1 MLPRLS
7 WQHAGRRP
15 LQGLA
20 RTPYVTLL
28 PSTIAPHRLKQISW
42 TASARHASLQAGED
56 KTGHISAGTNEGLLF
71 FNNVYPISIRRLLGL
86 PAHRL
91 LDRLVAPFI
100 SGTGPQQVIERVKA
114 KKGLQITTTEV
125 LPRMREGGAFV
136 KFTHDGTTSTSEI
149 EKVLQQYLRDEP
161 VKPWWAPFR
170 RMRTKAVKGRPWV
183 EDLMYVPAPRLR
195 VEFISGEPGG
205 SLADAVELSQEELFQ
220 FFRPYGKLSDIVM
233 QPPDSK
239 VLPKFAHVDFATL
252 GKAIMAKNC
261 MHGYVVSQAEGGGAK
276 GTILRLKYEQK
287 IKPRWIR
294 DWLFSHPR
302 IVIPIL
308 AAIIAG
314 ITVAIFDPIRTFFV
328 KAHITRV
335 LHLEDN
341 RLYKWLKGYAEDL
354 IRCKKDDDE
363 AGMDAIWDDRKNN
376 IEQVQTWLMETADTF
391 IIVQGPR
398 GSGKKELVVD
408 QALVDKK
415 QKLIIDCKP
424 IQEARGD
431 SATINAAANSVGYK
445 PVFSWMNS
453 ISGMI
458 DMAAQGATGV
468 KTGFSET
475 LDSQLSKIW
484 NTTTTALKQIALDK
498 RHKTDKD
505 ASLGDDE
512 WLEAH
517 PEHRPVVVIDN
528 FLHKSNEGG
537 IVYDKIAEWAARLT
551 TANVAHVIFLTN
563 DVSFSKSLSKALPDR
578 VFRQISL
585 SDCSPEVAKRYVI
598 THLDADVQDDPVPH
612 GKEPKPIPSQS
623 RTDLNELDSCIA
635 LLGGRLTDLEFL
647 ARRIKT
653 GETPQKAV
661 HEMIDQS
668 ASEILKMYIFG
679 AEDEGGNRHWSAEQA
694 WMLIKELAQKES
706 LRYNE
711 VLIDDILKTG
721 GETVL
726 RALEQAELIS
736 IQSGPNGRPSTI
748 KPGKP
753 IYHPAFKRLTE
764 DKVLKSRLDLA
775 ILTHLTKIESATI
788 EKCENELL
796 LLSKLRNQPAQMAG
810 RANYLLNKMMAS
822 QDKVEKYEAETK
834 GLKKVLGQEY

>member
-1 MLPRLS
+1 M
-7 WQHAGRRP
+7 
-15 LQGLA
+15 
-20 RTPYVTLL
+20 
-28 PSTIAPHRLKQISW
+28 
-42 TASARHASLQAGED
+42 QAGEG
-56 KTGHISAGTNEGLLF
+56 KTGHISAGVNEGILF
-71 FNNVYPISIRRLLGL
+71 FNNVYPISIRRVLGL
-86 PAHRL
+86 PAPRL

-100 SGTGPQQVIERVKA
+100 TGMGPKEVIDRANA
-114 KKGLQITTTEV
+114 KKGLQITATEV
-125 LPRMREGGAFV
+125 LPRIREGGAFV

-149 EKVLQQYLRDEP
+149 EKTLRQYLKDEP

-183 EDLMYVPAPRLR
+183 EDLMRMPAPRLR

-205 SLADAVELSQEELFQ
+205 NPADAVELSQEDLFQ

-239 VLPKFAHVDFATL
+239 ILPKFAHVDFTTM

-261 MHGYVVSQAEGGGAK
+261 MHGYLVSQAEGGGAK

-302 IVIPIL
+302 VVIPIL

-314 ITVAIFDPIRTFFV
+314 ITVAVFDPIRTFFV

-354 IRCKKDDDE
+354 IRGKKDDDE
-363 AGMDAIWDDRKNN
+363 AGMDAIWDDRKSN
-376 IEQVQTWLMETADTF
+376 IDQVRTWLMETADTF

-398 GSGKKELVVD
+398 GSGKEELVIE
-408 QALVDKK
+408 QALADK
-415 QKLIIDCKP
+415 QVKLIIDCKP

-431 SATINAAANSVGYK
+431 SATITAAAKSVGYE

-505 ASLGDDE
+505 ASMGDDD

-517 PEHRPVVVIDN
+517 PEHRPVVVINN
-528 FLHKSNEGG
+528 FLHKSDEGG
-537 IVYDKIAEWAARLT
+537 IVYDKMAEW
-551 TANVAHVIFLTN
+551 
-563 DVSFSKSLSKALPDR
+563 
-578 VFRQISL
+578 
-585 SDCSPEVAKRYVI
+585 
-598 THLDADVQDDPVPH
+598 
-612 GKEPKPIPSQS
+612 
-623 RTDLNELDSCIA
+623 
-635 LLGGRLTDLEFL
+635 
-647 ARRIKT
+647 
-653 GETPQKAV
+653 
-661 HEMIDQS
+661 
-668 ASEILKMYIFG
+668 
-679 AEDEGGNRHWSAEQA
+679 
-694 WMLIKELAQKES
+694 
-706 LRYNE
+706 
-711 VLIDDILKTG
+711 
-721 GETVL
+721 
-726 RALEQAELIS
+726 
-736 IQSGPNGRPSTI
+736 
-748 KPGKP
+748 
-753 IYHPAFKRLTE
+753 
-764 DKVLKSRLDLA
+764 
-775 ILTHLTKIESATI
+775 
-788 EKCENELL
+788 
-796 LLSKLRNQPAQMAG
+796 
-810 RANYLLNKMMAS
+810 
-822 QDKVEKYEAETK
+822 
-834 GLKKVLGQEY
+834 